1 MSEKQQGS
9 ARGKIVGAVLIVLGI
24 FLFLAFAGPLWSVW
38 RADLRGQAILRQA
51 ESERK
56 VIVEQAQAE
65 LEAAELRR
73 QAIEIVGQAAKDYPE
88 YRLQEF
94 MGAYA
99 EALQNGSIE
108 KIIFVATEAGIP
120 ITEAGRSAR

>member
-1 MSEKQQGS
+1 MSEKQQ
-9 ARGKIVGAVLIVLGI
+9 APPRGKVIGGVLILLGLIVLLLWG
-24 FLFLAFAGPLWSVW
+24 GPTWNVW
-38 RADLRGQAILRQA
+38 RADLEGQAILRQA

-73 QAIEIVGQAAKDYPE
+73 QAIEIVGQAAKDFPE

-99 EALQNGSIE
+99 EALQNGNIE